1 MNDIISSVN
10 QFVICSVVYSLLFI
24 FYGYLLYN
32 IGNFIVR
39 LFASAYRRVKAD
51 WKAWHPNKDDQ

>member
-24 FYGYLLYN
+24 FYVYLLYN
-32 IGNFIVR
+32 NGNFIVR
-39 LFASAYRRVKAD
+39 LFAAAYRRVKAD
-51 WKAWHPNKDDQ
+51 WKAWYPNKDDQ

>member
-24 FYGYLLYN
+24 FYGYLLYH
-32 IGNFIVR
+32 IGNFIVG
-39 LFASAYRRVKAD
+39 LFAAAYRRVKAD
-51 WKAWHPNKDDQ
+51 WKAWYRNKDDQ

>member
-51 WKAWHPNKDDQ
+51 WKAWHPNKHDQ

>member
-10 QFVICSVVYSLLFI
+10 QFVICYVGYSLLFI
-24 FYGYLLYN
+24 FYGYLLYH

-39 LFASAYRRVKAD
+39 LFAAAYRRVKAD
-51 WKAWHPNKDDQ
+51 WKAWYRNKDDQ

>member
-10 QFVICSVVYSLLFI
+10 QFVICSVGYSLLFI

-32 IGNFIVR
+32 IGNYIVR
-39 LFASAYRRVKAD
+39 LFAAAYRIVKAD
-51 WKAWHPNKDDQ
+51 WKAWHQNKDDQ